1 MASLTWGQGTE
12 LAYHRK
18 FTVATDVSVYFCDPK
33 SPLSAD
39 CKSNRLPG
47 SESATARFANDGF
60 HSLPGSRCLHV
71 REGRKAERHLGSSQ
85 SAGRCS
91 LPLLLPGRRIA
102 KQFCQEGTYYERHA
116 IARDLERELARAKP
130 DAALSVKI
138 NKAWADNR
146 KLYGAWKVWHVLL
159 REGEDVARCKVE
171 RLMRSLGIKGVIRGK
186 RVVTTNPDTS
196 LPGRHRRFAEKA
208 PLVNRIFKADR
219 PNKLCPYSDATASF
233 TG

>member
-1 MASLTWGQGTE
+1 MAWR
-12 LAYHRK
+12 A
-18 FTVATDVSVYFCDPK
+18 VAPSYPR
-33 SPLSAD
+33 S
-39 CKSNRLPG
+39 RLLHKT
-47 SESATARFANDGF
+47 SATARFANDGF

-71 REGRKAERHLGSSQ
+71 RERRKAERHSGSSQ

-102 KQFCQEGTYYERHA
+102 KQFCHEGTYYERHT
-116 IARDLERELARAKP
+116 IARDPERASARAKP

-138 NKAWADNR
+138 DKAWADNR

-159 REGEDVARCKVE
+159 REGEDVARGTVE
-171 RLMRSLGIKGVIRGK
+171 RLMRSLSIKGVIRGK

-196 LPGRHRRFAEKA
+196 LPCPARMTSAFFAEKA
-208 PLVNRIFKADR
+208 PLVNRIFKADQ
-219 PNKLCPYSDATASF
+219 PNKLCPYSDARASF